1 MTTAGTNK
9 GRLTRRSLI
18 CPLAASLLIFLLP
31 VPSRGTD
38 IAPPAPP
45 ERDAAQAAGADLF
58 RTWEIFTTAQGLPAN
73 KVMAVAVDGERVWAG
88 TEEGLAVL
96 QDGVVRR
103 ADKEGDLPFPA
114 ITSLAVSP
122 VTGDLWIGTLGGLGR
137 LSGGLFERFTQLN
150 SGLAND
156 VVYGVAVD
164 GDAVWAA
171 TAAGLSRY
179 DLATGAW
186 AIYDTTNTLMHEPWC
201 YAVTVGAGHTYTAV
215 WGSGVLV
222 RDNSTGGFR
231 VHRDPDQEMEIDL
244 FRDDGLVHDV
254 TSAIALGE
262 NDTLWIGTYFGLSRY
277 RDRRWRSWYAKES
290 GLAGDFINFMR
301 ADGDKVWIG
310 TDTGVSRF
318 DSATWHTWRREEN
331 GAGFTLEITHENGGS
346 LTFHPPTGPTS
357 DTIFGIDLNGGD
369 VWLATATGLAHGIGK
384 SQSPADPARS
394 LIAKEGEKP

>member
-1 MTTAGTNK
+1 MTATGFQLSRHTLRAM
-9 GRLTRRSLI
+9 LH
-18 CPLAASLLIFLLP
+18 PAAAALLIVLLP
-31 VPSRGTD
+31 VDSRGAD
-38 IAPPAPP
+38 NPPQAP
-45 ERDAAQAAGADLF
+45 GVDLF
-58 RTWEIFTTAQGLPAN
+58 STWEVFTTTEGLPSN
-73 KVMAVAVDGERVWAG
+73 KVMAVAVDGDRVWAG
-88 TEEGLAVL
+88 TEKGLAVIR
-96 QDGVVRR
+96 DGVVQR
-103 ADKEGDLPFPA
+103 ADGEGDLPFPA

-122 VTGDLWIGTLGGLGR
+122 VTGDLWIGTLGGLGH

-164 GDAVWAA
+164 GKSVWTA
-171 TAAGLSRY
+171 TAAGLSSY

-201 YAVTVGAGHTYTAV
+201 YAVTVGGGHTYTAV

-222 RDNSTGGFR
+222 RDNDTGRFR
-231 VHRDPDQEMEIDL
+231 VHRDPDHEMEIDL

-262 NDTLWIGTYFGLSRY
+262 NDTLWVGTYFGMSRY
-277 RDRRWRSWYAKES
+277 RDRRWRSWYADES

-310 TDTGVSRF
+310 TDSGVSRF
-318 DSATWHTWRREEN
+318 DSRTWHSWRREEN
-331 GAGFTLEITHENGGS
+331 GAGFTLEITRESGGS
-346 LTFHPPTGPTS
+346 LTVHPRTGPPS

-369 VWLATATGLAHGIGK
+369 VWLATAAGLAHGIGN
-384 SQSPADPARS
+384 SQSPADRTRS
-394 LIAKEGEKP
+394 LIAREGEQP